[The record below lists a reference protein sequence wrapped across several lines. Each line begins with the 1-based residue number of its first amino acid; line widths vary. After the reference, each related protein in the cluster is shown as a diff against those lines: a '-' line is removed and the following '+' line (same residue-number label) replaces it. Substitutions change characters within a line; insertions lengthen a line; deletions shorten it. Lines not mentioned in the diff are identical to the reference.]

1 MGEGKRSVR
10 GVLVVEDDNE
20 LRKLFGFLL
29 EAEGF
34 TVFQADDG
42 QVGLD
47 LLAAHL
53 SEIDMVIT
61 DMGLPGISGVE
72 LIKKIRAVGT
82 NVKIIGT
89 SGFGAKNV
97 RAMVL
102 EAGAD
107 EFFSKPFSIPDI
119 IDKVTALAG

>member
-1 MGEGKRSVR
+1 MGAGKRSVR

-47 LLAAHL
+47 LLAAHPD
-53 SEIDMVIT
+53 EIDMVIT
-61 DMGLPGISGVE
+61 DLGLPGISGVE
-72 LIKKIRAVGT
+72 LIKRVRAVGT
-82 NVKIIGT
+82 KVKIIGT

-97 RAMVL
+97 REMVL

-107 EFFSKPFSIPDI
+107 EFFSKPFSIPDV
-119 IDKVTALAG
+119 IDKVMALAE

>member
-1 MGEGKRSVR
+1 MGVGSRSVR

-34 TVFQADDG
+34 TVFLADDG

-47 LLAAHL
+47 LLAAHAD
-53 SEIDMVIT
+53 EIDMVIT
-61 DMGLPGISGVE
+61 DLGLPGIGGVE
-72 LIKKIRAVGT
+72 LIKRVRAVGT
-82 NVKIIGT
+82 KVKIIGT

-97 RAMVL
+97 REMVL

-119 IDKVTALAG
+119 IDRVMALAG